1 MELVSVVI
9 PYREDRGW
17 LDTAITSVT
26 AQTYDNIEMILSQ
39 GECGV
44 SENINNGVKRSRGKY
59 IKYLCEDDWLPPN
72 SIEDSVNALKDF
84 DFIHGNATNYFTR
97 DNQQLQKPVYNNPTL
112 TQMLDNNVIH
122 GGSLMY
128 KRSVFER
135 VGLFDENL
143 WTGEEYEFNLRCLY
157 NGLKLGYLDKNL
169 YFYRRH
175 SEQKSIG
182 NTDKAYQQKRKQ
194 VINGIKLR
202 YNS

>member
-1 MELVSVVI
+1 MTLVSIVI

-17 LDTAITSVT
+17 LDTAIDSVVQ
-26 AQTYDNIEMILSQ
+26 QTYSNIEIILSQ

-44 SENINNGVKRSRGKY
+44 SENINNGIKRSRGSL

-72 SIEDSVNALKDF
+72 SIELSVKGLKDV
-84 DFIHGNATNYFTR
+84 DFIHGNATNYFTK
-97 DNQQLQKPVYNNPTL
+97 DKQQLQKPIHNNPTL
-112 TQMLDNNVIH
+112 SQMLDNNVIH

-128 KRSVFER
+128 NRRVFEK

-157 NGLKLGYLDKNL
+157 NGLKLGYVDENL

-175 SEQKSIG
+175 EAQKSLG
-182 NTDKAYQQKRKQ
+182 VKANQQARKQ
-194 VINGIKLR
+194 VINSIKER